1 MLPLPEIT
9 PQFLCSLA
17 CRLVTVLITL
27 SQLNTEIVF
36 MYMCI
41 YICMCVYH
49 FRHSK
54 FEGLQAAQQLA
65 LNLIETMQQ
74 EFAQFQQQQQHQQQQ
89 QQQQQQQHQNQQ
101 INNLALQQG

>member
-1 MLPLPEIT
+1 L
-9 PQFLCSLA
+9 LC
-17 CRLVTVLITL
+17 
-27 SQLNTEIVF
+27 
-36 MYMCI
+36 
-41 YICMCVYH
+41 

-74 EFAQFQQQQQHQQQQ
+74 EFAQFQQQQQHQQQHQ
-89 QQQQQQQHQNQQ
+89 QHQQQHQNQQ

>member
-1 MLPLPEIT
+1 MRFPSSI
-9 PQFLCSLA
+9 QKWY
-17 CRLVTVLITL
+17 V
-27 SQLNTEIVF
+27 
-36 MYMCI
+36 CI
-41 YICMCVYH
+41 YH

-54 FEGLQAAQQLA
+54 FECLQAAHQLA

-89 QQQQQQQHQNQQ
+89 QQQQHQNQP